1 MTHKSFAIVCDSTC
15 GLPSEHLARLE
26 VVCVAAS
33 PRAERPARHVRDAAV
48 REVFLPAAE
57 DYLATFEDLAKKGY
71 EQVACVVSS
80 LQATGTWAAVEEA
93 QSRFGSA
100 PAGLSVRSVDAGV
113 TSLALGMVV
122 ERLAAAREQGV
133 EFEEAVRRAHEFS
146 REVRLLF
153 IPSSSAPFALRD
165 LRAERRGLMGRASAL
180 RVRIAGERSL
190 YLLWRGEATALARS
204 TDLADL
210 CARAAHAM
218 SAVAAKEGEL
228 VYALTAAND
237 SDLRF
242 ISKPLN
248 TNEFE
253 AALLG
258 RVPADPSFLANTGP
272 DVIAA
277 AFVPKRFYDQAA
289 APTPAGSS
297 TSE

>member
-15 GLPSEHLARLE
+15 GLQSEHLARLE

-33 PRAERPARHVRDAAV
+33 PRAERPARHVRAGAA
-48 REVFLPAAE
+48 REAFLPTAE
-57 DYLATFEDLAKKGY
+57 DYLATFENLVEKGY

-93 QSRFGSA
+93 QSRLGS
-100 PAGLSVRSVDAGV
+100 AGLSVRSVDAGV

-146 REVRLLF
+146 REARLLF
-153 IPSSSAPFALRD
+153 IPSSSAAFVLRD

-228 VYALTAAND
+228 VYALTAAD
-237 SDLRF
+237 SSDLRF

-253 AALLG
+253 AVLLG
-258 RVPADPSFLANTGP
+258 HVPADPSFLANTGP
-272 DVIAA
+272 DVLAA
-277 AFVPKRFYDQAA
+277 AFVPKRFYDRAA

>member
-33 PRAERPARHVRDAAV
+33 PRAERPARHVRAGAA
-48 REVFLPAAE
+48 REAFLPTAE
-57 DYLATFEDLAKKGY
+57 DYLATFENLVEKGY

-80 LQATGTWAAVEEA
+80 LQATGTWAAGEEA
-93 QSRFGSA
+93 QSRRGSA
-100 PAGLSVRSVDAGV
+100 GRSGRSGDAGV

-146 REVRLLF
+146 REARLLF
-153 IPSSSAPFALRD
+153 IPSSSAAFVLRD

-218 SAVAAKEGEL
+218 SAVAAK
-228 VYALTAAND
+228 
-237 SDLRF
+237 
-242 ISKPLN
+242 
-248 TNEFE
+248 
-253 AALLG
+253 
-258 RVPADPSFLANTGP
+258 
-272 DVIAA
+272 
-277 AFVPKRFYDQAA
+277 
-289 APTPAGSS
+289 
-297 TSE
+297 

>member
-33 PRAERPARHVRDAAV
+33 PQAERPARHVRGYAA

-71 EQVACVVSS
+71 ERVACVVSS
-80 LQATGTWAAVEEA
+80 LQATGTWSAVEEA
-93 QSRFGSA
+93 QSRLGS
-100 PAGLSVRSVDAGV
+100 AGLSVRSVDAGV

-122 ERLAAAREQGV
+122 ERLAAAREHGV

-228 VYALTAAND
+228 VYALTAADD

-242 ISKPLN
+242 ISKPLK

-277 AFVPKRFYDQAA
+277 AFVPKRFYDRAA